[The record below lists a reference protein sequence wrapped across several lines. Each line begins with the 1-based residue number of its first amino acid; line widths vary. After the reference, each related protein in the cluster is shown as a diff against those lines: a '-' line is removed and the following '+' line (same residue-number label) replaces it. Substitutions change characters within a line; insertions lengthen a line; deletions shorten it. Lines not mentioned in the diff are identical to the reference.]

1 MKRFSFSLER
11 ILDLRAFREKEAE
24 FALGKAVSERERISL
39 KLQEIAQ
46 KRVTSSRERS
56 PSASMG
62 ELIAIERYIQR
73 LDADKERRLEEL
85 AAAELV
91 VERKRAEYVEA
102 TKERR
107 VLTKLREK
115 KVSVWKT
122 ERARDEAETLD
133 DISNTRDRSDG

>member
-1 MKRFSFSLER
+1 MKRFSFSLEK

-24 FALGKAVSERERISL
+24 FALGKAISERERIAL
-39 KLQEIAQ
+39 RLQEIAQ
-46 KRVTSSRERS
+46 KRVSSSRERS

-73 LDADKERRLEEL
+73 LDAEKERRLEEL

-91 VERKRAEYVEA
+91 VERKRAEYVET
-102 TKERR
+102 TKARR

-115 KVSVWKT
+115 KTAVWKG
-122 ERARDEAETLD
+122 ERLRDEAEILD
-133 DISNTRDRSDG
+133 DIANSRDRSDV